1 MGHDDDS
8 ERLWRPVFEA
18 RNYAEAGMVK
28 GLLEDAGLVVCLESV
43 LGIPHLGFSGRVN
56 VLVAAAEEARG
67 LELVAAYLRQP
78 TPPDEEDQ
86 DPPPPC
92 A

>member
-1 MGHDDDS
+1 LGHDNS
-8 ERLWRPVFEA
+8 NERPWLPVFEA

-43 LGIPHLGFSGRVN
+43 LGIPHLGFSGRLN
-56 VLVAAAEEARG
+56 VLVAAADEARG

-78 TPPDEEDQ
+78 AQASDD
-86 DPPPPC
+86 DPPPC